1 MYIEQINM
9 KGLAKLDKKVTKTY
23 MKYLAEALKALNRN
37 NEHNREFLSDE
48 QINSLGPIIKKT
60 LDLATALK
68 QASIKVMQKQ
78 TQNQEIDEEDIE
90 RMKDDLS
97 KIGKIGS

>member
-1 MYIEQINM
+1 
-9 KGLAKLDKKVTKTY
+9 
-23 MKYLAEALKALNRN
+23 
-37 NEHNREFLSDE
+37 
-48 QINSLGPIIKKT
+48 
-60 LDLATALK
+60 LATALK